1 MATQPDLNPTIPN
14 LVTSESV
21 SESVTPVPVTSG
33 KGRRGLGLQATLI
46 SAILITASA
55 TAAIVHVSWLMVSRR
70 NRESIVT
77 QVHKATTRNT
87 LQAVEDIFSR
97 VESAGRLVQLQ
108 LTEELVNSDNPQALA
123 QFYLRLIQSHPNF
136 AWLELGRQDGDYLA
150 VQRESD
156 TRLNLIQRDWNP
168 ETQQTQK
175 ITDHYVLEGNTRRW
189 LRRDM
194 KTETFYAPQRPWY
207 QVALAEPGKL
217 AWTDPYIF
225 RTTRTAGINASLA
238 LMQQDQAIGVVS
250 IAFEL
255 KQISRYLQELA
266 AQNKLTVAVINSKG
280 ELIATSIVK
289 DEPYT
294 VNGLDTLKLKRLE
307 EATEPSLQLI
317 NQILT
322 KQNLTIAPVD
332 RSQQVT
338 DRDPTTGERYYLAI
352 APLGLLDWQVV
363 TLIPESN
370 YLGEMNAAITNATL
384 QLSVVTFLLAVVM
397 SLLSSHWISKPILRL
412 STASEAIAAGD
423 LDQTV
428 ALPKIKELRTLA
440 NSFNLMAQQ
449 LKDSFVQLA
458 KANTELEDRVTART
472 AELSDALIDLQQM
485 QAQLIQN
492 EKMSSLG
499 QLVAGVAHEI
509 NNPVNF
515 IHGNLLHAQEYAE
528 DLLRMIDLYQ
538 TANPNLDRQTQTE
551 LDTIDIDFIKSDFPK
566 LLSSMNVG
574 TERIHNIVKSLRHF
588 SRVDE
593 AEFKEA
599 DIHEGLDSTLMILH
613 NRLKA
618 RPDHSGIN
626 VIKDYAD
633 LPKTE
638 CYAGQLN
645 QVFMN
650 ILTNAIDALEA
661 YARNSTEEE
670 QKADPPT
677 IWIKTQQINADWVS
691 IHIIN
696 NGPPI
701 PAEIQSKLFDPF
713 FTTKPIG
720 QGTGLGLSISYQ
732 IIVDKHKGTL
742 KCESQPGKGTAF
754 IIEIPIYQGNAPATS
769 ASLSTPSTP
778 PATEHS

>member
-1 MATQPDLNPTIPN
+1 MAIQPAPDKITPDP
-14 LVTSESV
+14 
-21 SESVTPVPVTSG
+21 VTPNPVTPDPVTSG
-33 KGRRGLGLQATLI
+33 KGHRGLGLQATLVL
-46 SAILITASA
+46 AILITASA
-55 TAAIVHVSWLMVSRR
+55 TAAIVHISWLMMSRR
-70 NRESIVT
+70 NLESIVT
-77 QVHKATTRNT
+77 QVHEATTRNT
-87 LQAVEDIFSR
+87 LQAVENIFSR

-123 QFYLRLIQSHPNF
+123 QFYLRMIQSHPNF
-136 AWLELGRQDGDYLA
+136 AWLELGRQDGNYLG

-168 ETQQTQK
+168 ETQQTQE
-175 ITDHYVLEGNTRRW
+175 ITERYVLEGNTRR
-189 LRRDM
+189 LLGRDM
-194 KTETFYAPQRPWY
+194 QTETYYAPQRPWY

-217 AWTDPYIF
+217 AWTDAYVF
-225 RTTRTAGINASLA
+225 RTSRTAGISASLA
-238 LMQQDQAIGVVS
+238 LMQQDQVIGVLS

-255 KQISRYLQELA
+255 KQIGHYLQELA
-266 AQNKLTVAVINSKG
+266 AQNKLTVVVINSKG
-280 ELIATSIVK
+280 ELIATSSVQE
-289 DEPYT
+289 EPYT
-294 VNGLDTLKLKRLE
+294 VNGPDTLQLKHLQE
-307 EATEPSLQLI
+307 TTEPSLQLI
-317 NQILT
+317 NQILV
-322 KQNLTIAPVD
+322 KQNLAIAPVD
-332 RSQQVT
+332 RSQQVI

-352 APLGLLDWQVV
+352 APLGLLDWQVI

-370 YLGEMNAAITNATL
+370 YLGEVNAAITSVTL

-397 SLLSSHWISKPILRL
+397 SLLSSHWISRPILRL
-412 STASEAIAAGD
+412 ITASEGITAGD

-440 NSFNLMAQQ
+440 NAFNRMAQQ
-449 LKDSFVQLA
+449 LKDTFVQLE
-458 KANTELEDRVTART
+458 KSNTELEDRVKART
-472 AELSDALIDLQQM
+472 AELSDALIDLQKI
-485 QAQLIQN
+485 QAQLIQH

-528 DLLRMIDLYQ
+528 DLLRIIDLYQ

-551 LDTIDIDFIKSDFPK
+551 MDAIDIEFIKSDFPK

-633 LPKTE
+633 LPKIE
-638 CYAGQLN
+638 CYPGQLN

-661 YARNSTEEE
+661 YARTSTEEE
-670 QKADPPT
+670 RQTDPPT
-677 IWIKTQQINADWVS
+677 IWIKTQQLNADWVS

-701 PAEIQSKLFDPF
+701 PAEIQPKLFDPF

-742 KCESQPGKGTAF
+742 KCESQPGRGTAF
-754 IIEIPIYQGNAPATS
+754 IIEIPTHQGNAPATS
-769 ASLSTPSTP
+769 ASPSTP

>member
-1 MATQPDLNPTIPN
+1 MAIQPAPNPVTPN
-14 LVTSESV
+14 SVTADALTL
-21 SESVTPVPVTSG
+21 TPVPPN
-33 KGRRGLGLQATLI
+33 KGHRGLGLQATLV
-46 SAILITASA
+46 SAILIAVSA

-70 NRESIVT
+70 NLESIVT
-77 QVHKATTRNT
+77 QVHGATTRST
-87 LQAVEDIFSR
+87 LQAVADIFAR
-97 VESAGRLVQLQ
+97 VESAEKFVQLE
-108 LTEELVNSDNPQALA
+108 LTEELINSDNPQALA
-123 QFYLRLIQSHPNF
+123 QFYLRMIQSHPNF
-136 AWLELGRQDGDYLA
+136 AWLELGRQNGDYLG

-156 TRLNLIQRDWNP
+156 THINLIQRDWNP
-168 ETQQTQK
+168 ETQKTQK
-175 ITDHYVLEGNTRRW
+175 IIERYVIEGNTRRW
-189 LRRDM
+189 LGREIQ
-194 KTETFYAPQRPWY
+194 TETYYAPQRPWY
-207 QVALAEPGKL
+207 QVALAEPGKI
-217 AWTDPYIF
+217 AWTDPYVF
-225 RTTRTAGINASLA
+225 RTSRTAGINASLA
-238 LMQQDQAIGVVS
+238 LMRQDQVIGVVS
-250 IAFEL
+250 IALEL
-255 KQISRYLQELA
+255 RQISRYLQELA
-266 AQNKLTVAVINSKG
+266 AQNKLTVVLINSKG

-289 DEPYT
+289 EEPYT
-294 VNGLDTLKLKRLE
+294 VNGSDTLQLKRLQK
-307 EATEPSLQLI
+307 ATEPSLQLI

-322 KQNLTIAPVD
+322 NQNLTIAQVD
-332 RSQQVT
+332 RSQKVV
-338 DRDPTTGERYYLAI
+338 DRAPTTGERYYLAI
-352 APLGLLDWQVV
+352 APLGLLDWRVV

-370 YLGEMNAAITNATL
+370 YLGEVNAAITNATL

-397 SLLSSHWISKPILRL
+397 SLLTSHWISKPILRL
-412 STASEAIAAGD
+412 SAASEAIAAGD

-428 ALPKIKELRTLA
+428 ALPKIKELKTLA
-440 NSFNLMAQQ
+440 NSFNHMAQQ
-449 LKDSFVQLA
+449 LKDSFVQLE
-458 KANTELEDRVTART
+458 KANTELEDHVAART
-472 AELSDALIDLQQM
+472 AELSDALIELQKM

-528 DLLRMIDLYQ
+528 DLLRTIDLYQ

-551 LDTIDIDFIKSDFPK
+551 LDAIDLDFIKGDFPK

-618 RPDHSGIN
+618 RPEHPGIN

-633 LPKTE
+633 LPKIE

-661 YARNSTEEE
+661 YARTSTEE
-670 QKADPPT
+670 QQQTDPPT
-677 IWIKTQQINADWVS
+677 IWIKTQQLNADWVS

-701 PAEIQSKLFDPF
+701 PAEIQSRLFDPF

-742 KCESQPGKGTAF
+742 KCESQPGRGTAF
-754 IIEIPIYQGNAPATS
+754 IIEIPTRQGNPPATS
-769 ASLSTPSTP
+769 ASLSS
-778 PATEHS
+778 

>member
-1 MATQPDLNPTIPN
+1 MAIQPAPNPVTPN
-14 LVTSESV
+14 SVTADALTP
-21 SESVTPVPVTSG
+21 TPVPPN
-33 KGRRGLGLQATLI
+33 KGHRGLGLQATLV
-46 SAILITASA
+46 SAILIAVSA
-55 TAAIVHVSWLMVSRR
+55 TAGIVHVSWLMVSRR
-70 NRESIVT
+70 NLESIVT
-77 QVHKATTRNT
+77 QVHGATTRST
-87 LQAVEDIFSR
+87 LQAVADIFAR
-97 VESAGRLVQLQ
+97 VESAGKLVRLE
-108 LTEELVNSDNPQALA
+108 LTEELINSDNPQALA
-123 QFYLRLIQSHPNF
+123 QFYLRMSQAYPNF
-136 AWLELGRQDGDYLA
+136 AWLELGRQNGDYLG

-156 TRLNLIQRDWNP
+156 TRINLIQRDWNP
-168 ETQQTQK
+168 ETQKAQK
-175 ITDHYVLEGNTRRW
+175 IIDRYVIEGNTLRW
-189 LRRDM
+189 LGREIQ
-194 KTETFYAPQRPWY
+194 TETYYAPQRPWY

-217 AWTDPYIF
+217 AWTDAYVF
-225 RTTRTAGINASLA
+225 RTSRTAGINASLA
-238 LMQQDQAIGVVS
+238 LMQQDQVIGVVS

-255 KQISRYLQELA
+255 KQIGRYLQELA
-266 AQNKLTVAVINSKG
+266 AQNKLTVVLINSKG

-289 DEPYT
+289 EEPYT
-294 VNGLDTLKLKRLE
+294 INGSDTLKLKRLQ
-307 EATEPSLQLI
+307 EATEPALQLI

-322 KQNLTIAPVD
+322 NQNLTIAQVD
-332 RSQQVT
+332 RSQQVS

-352 APLGLLDWQVV
+352 APLGLLDWRVV

-370 YLGEMNAAITNATL
+370 YLGEVNAAITNATL

-397 SLLSSHWISKPILRL
+397 SLLTSHWISKPILRL
-412 STASEAIAAGD
+412 SAASEAIAAGD

-428 ALPKIKELRTLA
+428 ALPKIKELKTLA
-440 NSFNLMAQQ
+440 NSFNRMAQQ
-449 LKDSFVQLA
+449 LKDSFVQLE
-458 KANTELEDRVTART
+458 KANTELEDRVAART
-472 AELSDALIDLQQM
+472 AELSDALIELQKM

-528 DLLRMIDLYQ
+528 DLLRTIDLYQ
-538 TANPNLDRQTQTE
+538 TANPNLDGQTQTE
-551 LDTIDIDFIKSDFPK
+551 LDAIDLDFIKGDFPK

-618 RPDHSGIN
+618 RPEHPGIN

-633 LPKTE
+633 LPKIE

-661 YARNSTEEE
+661 YARTSTEE
-670 QKADPPT
+670 QQQTDPPT
-677 IWIKTQQINADWVS
+677 IWIKTQQLNADWVS

-701 PAEIQSKLFDPF
+701 PAEIQSRLFDPF

-732 IIVDKHKGTL
+732 IIVDKHKGRL
-742 KCESQPGKGTAF
+742 KCESQPGRDTAF
-754 IIEIPIYQGNAPATS
+754 IIEIPTRQGNPPATS
-769 ASLSTPSTP
+769 ASLSS
-778 PATEHS
+778 

>member
-1 MATQPDLNPTIPN
+1 MAIQPAPNPVTPN
-14 LVTSESV
+14 SVTADALTP
-21 SESVTPVPVTSG
+21 TPVPPN
-33 KGRRGLGLQATLI
+33 KGHRGLGLQATLV
-46 SAILITASA
+46 SAILIAVSA

-70 NRESIVT
+70 NLESIVT
-77 QVHKATTRNT
+77 QVHGATTRST
-87 LQAVEDIFSR
+87 LQAVADIFAR
-97 VESAGRLVQLQ
+97 VESAEKFVQLE
-108 LTEELVNSDNPQALA
+108 LTEELINSDNPQALA
-123 QFYLRLIQSHPNF
+123 QFYLRMIQSHPNF
-136 AWLELGRQDGDYLA
+136 AWLELGRQNGDYLG

-156 TRLNLIQRDWNP
+156 TRINLIQRDWNP
-168 ETQQTQK
+168 ETQKTQK
-175 ITDHYVLEGNTRRW
+175 IIERYVIEGNTHRW
-189 LRRDM
+189 LGREIQ
-194 KTETFYAPQRPWY
+194 TETYYAPQRPWY
-207 QVALAEPGKL
+207 QVALAEPGKI
-217 AWTDPYIF
+217 AWTDPYVF
-225 RTTRTAGINASLA
+225 RTSRTAGINASLA
-238 LMQQDQAIGVVS
+238 LMRQDQVIGVVS
-250 IAFEL
+250 IALEL
-255 KQISRYLQELA
+255 RQISRYLQELA
-266 AQNKLTVAVINSKG
+266 AQNKLTVVLINSKG

-289 DEPYT
+289 EEPYT
-294 VNGLDTLKLKRLE
+294 VNGSDTLQLKRLQK
-307 EATEPSLQLI
+307 ATEPSLQLI

-322 KQNLTIAPVD
+322 NQNLTIAQVD

-338 DRDPTTGERYYLAI
+338 DRDPATGERYYLAI
-352 APLGLLDWQVV
+352 APLGLLDWRVV

-370 YLGEMNAAITNATL
+370 YLGEVNAAITNATL

-397 SLLSSHWISKPILRL
+397 SLLTSHWISKPILRL
-412 STASEAIAAGD
+412 SAASEAIAAGD

-428 ALPKIKELRTLA
+428 ALPKIKELKTLA
-440 NSFNLMAQQ
+440 NSFNHMAQQ
-449 LKDSFVQLA
+449 LKDSFVQLE
-458 KANTELEDRVTART
+458 KANSELEDRVAART
-472 AELSDALIDLQQM
+472 AELSDALIELQKM

-528 DLLRMIDLYQ
+528 DLLRTIDLYQ

-551 LDTIDIDFIKSDFPK
+551 LDAIDLDFIKGDFPK

-618 RPDHSGIN
+618 RPEYPGIN

-633 LPKTE
+633 LPKIE

-661 YARNSTEEE
+661 YARTSTEE
-670 QKADPPT
+670 QQQTDPPT
-677 IWIKTQQINADWVS
+677 IWIKTQQLNADWVS

-701 PAEIQSKLFDPF
+701 PAEIQSRLFDPF

-742 KCESQPGKGTAF
+742 KCESQPGRGTAF
-754 IIEIPIYQGNAPATS
+754 IIEIPTRQGNPPATS
-769 ASLSTPSTP
+769 ASLSS
-778 PATEHS
+778 